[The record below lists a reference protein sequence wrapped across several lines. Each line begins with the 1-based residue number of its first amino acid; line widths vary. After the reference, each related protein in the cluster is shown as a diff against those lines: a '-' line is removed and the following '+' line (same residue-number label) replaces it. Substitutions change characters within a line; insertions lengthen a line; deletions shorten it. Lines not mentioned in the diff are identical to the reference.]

1 MKSSRS
7 KPAVGFTL
15 IEVVIGLTLMA
26 TVVVSSLLAFSAHR
40 KQRRAAEAKLAA
52 VTVADDL
59 LHRLSAGRDGIP
71 IAGRG
76 VIPGHPYWF
85 WQTTPVGT
93 IRRAEVP
100 LRVIE
105 FRIVEVSDEGR
116 LPLVRTQLVKKID
129 R

>member
-1 MKSSRS
+1 MKFSRS
-7 KPAVGFTL
+7 DPPVGFTL
-15 IEVVIGLTLMA
+15 MEVVIGLTLMA

-40 KQRRAAEAKLAA
+40 KQRRTADAKLAA
-52 VTVADDL
+52 VAVADDL
-59 LHRLSAGRDGIP
+59 LNRLSTGQDGVP
-71 IAGRG
+71 VAGRG

-85 WQTTPVGT
+85 WQTQPVGS

-105 FRIVEVSDEGR
+105 FRIVEVSDAGR
-116 LPLVRTQLVKKID
+116 RPLVRTQLVKKID

>member
-7 KPAVGFTL
+7 RSATGFTL
-15 IEVVIGLTLMA
+15 IEVIIGLTLMA

-40 KQRRAAEAKLAA
+40 KQRRTAEAKLAA
-52 VTVADDL
+52 VTVADNL
-59 LHRLSAGRDGIP
+59 LHRLSSGRDGIP
-71 IAGRG
+71 VAGRG

-85 WQTTPVGT
+85 WQTSPVGT
-93 IRRAEVP
+93 IRRAEIP

-129 R
+129 Q